1 MDLHNLHRPTPSTTQ
16 QRSEPAPSGMQ
27 HAVHS
32 YADTRAD
39 TDKLR
44 AELAHWKHETEKM
57 DRIARDAMDKLDRK
71 TATKNALKAEFQA
84 ARRDADAWRSR
95 YSELSA
101 ARSRFTDNEHALQS
115 DLDKARRE
123 LDEARRTLQ
132 RNESEREDIKKWLKT
147 GGEAHRKV
155 QGLETQLTEVAA
167 RHKTVEAELTARHKT
182 VEAEL
187 TARHKAVAAELTAR
201 HKAVAAELA
210 QAVAKGKTM
219 EADLARIKAQAVSS
233 IKTLEAELAAAK
245 TQAAAR
251 TRQVDL
257 DAAKARQAE
266 SDLVAARDKL
276 RAATHD
282 ASAKTAQAH
291 ACQDMLARAEQVL
304 QTCCSLHSAKD
315 DAHPLAMA
323 LRETTQTIG
332 QFLKQ
337 HER

>member
-95 YSELSA
+95 YGELSA

-182 VEAEL
+182 VE
-187 TARHKAVAAELTAR
+187 AELTAR

>member
-1 MDLHNLHRPTPSTTQ
+1 
-16 QRSEPAPSGMQ
+16 MQ

-32 YADTRAD
+32 YADARAD

-187 TARHKAVAAELTAR
+187 TARHKAVAAEL
-201 HKAVAAELA
+201 A

>member
-101 ARSRFTDNEHALQS
+101 ARSRFTDKEHALQS
-115 DLDKARRE
+115 DLDKAHRE

-167 RHKTVEAELTARHKT
+167 RHKTVE
-182 VEAEL
+182 
-187 TARHKAVAAELTAR
+187 AELTAR

>member
-16 QRSEPAPSGMQ
+16 QRSEPAPPGMQ

-167 RHKTVEAELTARHKT
+167 RHKTVEAELTARHK
-182 VEAEL
+182 
-187 TARHKAVAAELTAR
+187 
-201 HKAVAAELA
+201 AVAAELA

>member
-32 YADTRAD
+32 HSD

-44 AELAHWKHETEKM
+44 SELAHWKHETEKM

-84 ARRDADAWRSR
+84 ARRDADAWRNR
-95 YSELSA
+95 YNELSV
-101 ARSRFTDNEHALQS
+101 ARSRYTDGEHALQS

-132 RNESEREDIKKWLKT
+132 RNESEREDIKQSLRI

-155 QGLETQLTEVAA
+155 QVLQTQLSEAAA

-187 TARHKAVAAELTAR
+187 TARHKTVEAD
-201 HKAVAAELA
+201 LA
-210 QAVAKGKTM
+210 KAVAKGKTM
-219 EADLARIKAQAVSS
+219 EADLAQIKEHAVICIRS
-233 IKTLEAELAAAK
+233 LETELAAAK
-245 TQAAAR
+245 TQAAAK

-315 DAHPLAMA
+315 DAHPLALA
-323 LRETTQTIG
+323 LRETTQTIS